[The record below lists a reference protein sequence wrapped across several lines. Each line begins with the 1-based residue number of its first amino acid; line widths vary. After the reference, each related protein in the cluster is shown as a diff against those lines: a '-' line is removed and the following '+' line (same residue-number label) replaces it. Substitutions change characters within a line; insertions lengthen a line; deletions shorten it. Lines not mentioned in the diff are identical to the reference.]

1 MSELLPTIDQV
12 VSVAQ
17 SCRAAIGGKAQ
28 LDFYRDQAKELEAAN
43 ASLQRAVIEDE
54 RTITRLQREL
64 ADVTRERDRLRA
76 VARRAKSGQRRR
88 ARRCARRP
96 R

>member
-1 MSELLPTIDQV
+1 MSDPLPTIDQV
-12 VSVAQ
+12 ISVAQ
-17 SCRAAIGGKAQ
+17 ICRAAIGWKSQ
-28 LDFYRDQAKELEAAN
+28 LDFYRDQATELETAN
-43 ASLQRAVIEDE
+43 ANLQRAVIDAE

-88 ARRCARRP
+88 ARVRARA
-96 R
+96 